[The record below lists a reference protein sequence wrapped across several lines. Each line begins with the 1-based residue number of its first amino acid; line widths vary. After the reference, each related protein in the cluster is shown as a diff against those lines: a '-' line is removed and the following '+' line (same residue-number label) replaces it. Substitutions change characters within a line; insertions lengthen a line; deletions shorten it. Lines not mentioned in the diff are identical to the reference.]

1 MDFRPLVIPLY
12 SHNSLNYQRHV
23 YLQLGC
29 RPFTPFFF
37 NLLHFL
43 SSFTSFYFLVLPESQ
58 LINYHIS
65 KYCCL
70 VIFLSPPVMYRSF
83 CLFPLPVHIIPVL
96 LTISLLDVFSITTMP
111 IQVMCYL
118 IISTALYTH

>member
-1 MDFRPLVIPLY
+1 MDFRPFVIPLY
-12 SHNSLNYQRHV
+12 SHNSLNYQRH
-23 YLQLGC
+23 LPSTRMSSLH
-29 RPFTPFFF
+29 PFFL
-37 NLLHFL
+37 NLLRFL
-43 SSFTSFYFLVLPESQ
+43 SFFTSFYFLVLPESQ
-58 LINYHIS
+58 LIIYHIS

-70 VIFLSPPVMYRSF
+70 VIFISPPVMYRSF

-111 IQVMCYL
+111 ILVMCCL